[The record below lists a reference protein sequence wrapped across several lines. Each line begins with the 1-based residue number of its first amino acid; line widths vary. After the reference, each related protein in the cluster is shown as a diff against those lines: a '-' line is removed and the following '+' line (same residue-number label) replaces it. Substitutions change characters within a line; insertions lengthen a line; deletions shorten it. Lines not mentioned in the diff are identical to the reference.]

1 MSRLSSFLVAIVIIA
16 GSIALASFLVS
27 RAPEPERVESPP
39 QIPYAQTGAVIAG
52 SGAIPVYGAGTVRAG
67 AEVDIAPQVG
77 GRIVWV
83 DAGFQSGGRV
93 QAGQTIFRIEEADY
107 LYRVQEAE
115 ANLAARRVALLEE
128 QEQAAIARAEYERYS
143 SLQGNGAGEERISP
157 LTLRE
162 PQLDAA
168 RAELKRAEALL
179 ADARLALSRTRVT
192 APFDGHVREE
202 SVDVGQ
208 IVMAGQTVG
217 RLFAS
222 DAVEVVVP
230 LSDGDA
236 ALIPGLWELEA
247 GDGEQG
253 VQALVAAR
261 YGAGKYAWK
270 GYVDRGETSVDE
282 LTRTI
287 DVVVRVPD
295 PFNAGIPVGATRS
308 PGAAAGSP
316 PPLLLGEFVEVEITG
331 VAPETFFRAPR
342 AALQP
347 GNELWVVDPG
357 GRVSIVP
364 VQVLQRADDEV
375 FVTGGLESGQAV
387 ITGGIQFAVE
397 GMVVS
402 TKASPVK

>member
-1 MSRLSSFLVAIVIIA
+1 MSRLSSFLVAILIIA
-16 GSIALASFLVS
+16 GSVALASFLVS

-39 QIPYAQTGAVIAG
+39 QIPYAQTGTVIAG
-52 SGAIPVYGAGTVRAG
+52 SGAIPVYGAGTVRPG

-115 ANLAARRVALLEE
+115 ANLAARRVVLLEE

-143 SLQGNGAGEERISP
+143 SRQGDGAAQTGVSP

-162 PQLDAA
+162 PQLEAA

-202 SVDVGQ
+202 SVDAGQ
-208 IVMAGQTVG
+208 IVMAGQTIG

-230 LSDGDA
+230 LSDSDA

-253 VQALVAAR
+253 VQAIVAAR

-295 PFNAGIPVGATRS
+295 PFSAGIPAGATPS
-308 PGAAAGSP
+308 SGAS

-331 VAPETFFRAPR
+331 VAPENFFRAPR

-347 GNELWVVDPG
+347 GNELWVVNPG
-357 GRVSIVP
+357 GKVSIVP
-364 VQVLQRADDEV
+364 VRVLQRADDEV

-387 ITGGIQFAVE
+387 ITSGIQFATE
-397 GMVVS
+397 GMLVS
-402 TKASPVK
+402 TKASPAK

>member
-1 MSRLSSFLVAIVIIA
+1 MSRLSSFLVAILIIA
-16 GSIALASFLVS
+16 GSVALASFLVS

-39 QIPYAQTGAVIAG
+39 QIPYAQTGTIMAG
-52 SGAIPVYGAGTVRAG
+52 TGAIPVYGAGTVRPG

-115 ANLAARRVALLEE
+115 ANLAARRVVLLEE

-143 SLQGNGAGEERISP
+143 SRQGDGAAQSGVSP

-162 PQLDAA
+162 PQLEAA

-202 SVDVGQ
+202 SVDAGQ

-230 LSDGDA
+230 LSDSDA
-236 ALIPGLWELEA
+236 ALIPGLWELKA

-253 VQALVAAR
+253 VQAIVAAR

-295 PFNAGIPVGATRS
+295 PFSAGIPVGATRLS
-308 PGAAAGSP
+308 GANGGS

-331 VAPETFFRAPR
+331 VAPESFFRAPR

-347 GNELWVVDPG
+347 GNELWVVKPG
-357 GRVSIVP
+357 GRVGIVP
-364 VQVLQRADDEV
+364 VEVLQRADDEV

-387 ITGGIQFAVE
+387 ITSGIQFATE
-397 GMVVS
+397 GMRVRTEADPS
-402 TKASPVK
+402 L

>member
-1 MSRLSSFLVAIVIIA
+1 MSRISSFLVAVVIIG
-16 GSIALASFLVS
+16 GSVALASFLVS

-39 QIPYAQTGAVIAG
+39 QIPYAQTGTVTAG
-52 SGAIPVYGAGTVRAG
+52 FGAIPVYGAGTVRPS
-67 AEVDIAPQVG
+67 AEIDIAPQVG
-77 GRIVWV
+77 GKIVQV
-83 DAGFQSGGRV
+83 DPGFRSGGRV

-143 SLQGNGAGEERISP
+143 NRQGDTAVQASVSP

-162 PQLDAA
+162 PQLEAA

-208 IVMAGQTVG
+208 VVMAGQTVG

-230 LSDGDA
+230 LSDTEA
-236 ALIPGLWELEA
+236 ALIPGLWELKA

-253 VQALVAAR
+253 VQALVATR

-270 GYVDRGETSVDE
+270 GYVDRAETSLDE
-282 LTRTI
+282 QTRTI
-287 DVVVRVPD
+287 DVVVSVPD
-295 PFNAGIPVGATRS
+295 PFSVGIPVGAS
-308 PGAAAGSP
+308 AVAGAG

-331 VAPETFFRAPR
+331 LAPERFFRAPR

-347 GNELWVVDPG
+347 GNELWVVSPG
-357 GRVSIVP
+357 GEVSIVP
-364 VQVLQRADDEV
+364 VQVLQRADDEI
-375 FVTGGLESGQAV
+375 FVTGDLSNAQTV
-387 ITGGIQFAVE
+387 ITSGIQFAIE
-397 GMVVS
+397 GMRVLVD
-402 TKASPVK
+402 AEPSP

>member
-1 MSRLSSFLVAIVIIA
+1 MSRISNVLVAVVIIA
-16 GSIALASFLVS
+16 GSVALASFLVS
-27 RAPEPERVESPP
+27 RAPEPERVEPPP
-39 QIPYAQTGAVIAG
+39 QLPYAQTGTVIAG
-52 SGAIPVYGAGTVRAG
+52 SGAIPVYGAGTVRPA

-93 QAGQTIFRIEEADY
+93 QKGQTIFRIEEADY

-115 ANLAARRVALLEE
+115 ANLAARKVVLLEE

-143 SLQGNGAGEERISP
+143 DRQKDTAVQAGISP

-162 PQLDAA
+162 PQLEAA

-202 SVDVGQ
+202 SVDTGQ
-208 IVMAGQTVG
+208 VVMAGQAVG

-230 LSDGDA
+230 LSDSDA

-247 GDGEQG
+247 GDGEQQ
-253 VQALVAAR
+253 VQALVATR

-282 LTRTI
+282 QTRTI
-287 DVVVRVPD
+287 DVVVRVPE
-295 PFNAGIPVGATRS
+295 PFSAGMPVGASVVT
-308 PGAAAGSP
+308 GDP
-316 PPLLLGEFVEVEITG
+316 PPLLVGEFVEVELAG
-331 VAPETFFRAPR
+331 LAPESYFRAPR

-347 GNELWVVDPG
+347 GNEVWVVNSRG
-357 GRVSIVP
+357 AVSIIP

-375 FVTGGLESGQAV
+375 FVTGDLESGQAV
-387 ITGGIQFAVE
+387 ITSGIQFAVE
-397 GMVVS
+397 GMAVRTRTGS
-402 TKASPVK
+402 VK

>member
-1 MSRLSSFLVAIVIIA
+1 MSRISSFLVAVVIIG
-16 GSIALASFLVS
+16 GSVALASFLVS
-27 RAPEPERVESPP
+27 RAPEPERVESPQ
-39 QIPYAQTGAVIAG
+39 QIPYALTGTVTAG
-52 SGAIPVYGAGTVRAG
+52 SGAIPVYGAGTVRPD

-77 GRIVWV
+77 GQIVWV
-83 DAGFQSGGRV
+83 EPGFRSGGRV
-93 QAGQTIFRIEEADY
+93 QAGRTIFRIEEADY

-128 QEQAAIARAEYERYS
+128 QEQSAIARAEYERYS
-143 SLQGNGAGEERISP
+143 SRQGDAAARVGVSP

-162 PQLDAA
+162 PQLEAA

-179 ADARLALSRTRVT
+179 ADARLALSRTKVT
-192 APFDGHVREE
+192 APLDGYVREE
-202 SVDVGQ
+202 SVNVGQ

-222 DAVEVVVP
+222 DAVEVVVS
-230 LSDGDA
+230 LSDSDA

-270 GYVDRGETSVDE
+270 GYVDRGETFVDE

-287 DVVVRVPD
+287 DVIVRVPD
-295 PFNAGIPVGATRS
+295 PFSAGIPVGAS
-308 PGAAAGSP
+308 AAAGGS
-316 PPLLLGEFVEVEITG
+316 PPLLLGEFVKVEITG
-331 VAPETFFRAPR
+331 LALENFFRAPR

-347 GNELWVVDPG
+347 DNELWVVKPG
-357 GRVSIVP
+357 GKVSIVP
-364 VQVLQRADDEV
+364 VHVLQRADDEV
-375 FVTGGLESGQAV
+375 FVTGDLQSGEAV
-387 ITGGIQFAVE
+387 ITGGIQFATE
-397 GMVVS
+397 GMQVR
-402 TKASPVK
+402 TEADPAR

>member
-1 MSRLSSFLVAIVIIA
+1 MSRLSSFLIAVVIIA
-16 GSIALASFLVS
+16 GSVALASFLVS
-27 RAPEPERVESPP
+27 RAPEPERVEPPP
-39 QIPYAQTGAVIAG
+39 QVPYAQTGTVIAG

-77 GRIVWV
+77 GKIVWV

-93 QAGQTIFRIEEADY
+93 QAGQTVLRIEEADY

-143 SLQGNGAGEERISP
+143 SRQGDGAGQPGVSP

-162 PQLDAA
+162 PQLAAA

-202 SVDVGQ
+202 FVDAGQ
-208 IVMAGQTVG
+208 IVSAGQTVG

-222 DAVEVVVP
+222 AAVEVVVP
-230 LSDGDA
+230 LSDNDA

-253 VQALVAAR
+253 VQALVAAS

-295 PFNAGIPVGATRS
+295 PFSAGIPVGASATA
-308 PGAAAGSP
+308 GAG

-331 VAPETFFRAPR
+331 VAPENYFRSPR

-347 GNELWVVDPG
+347 GNELWVVNPG
-357 GRVSIVP
+357 GRVGIVP

-375 FVTGGLESGQAV
+375 FVTGALESGQAV
-387 ITGGIQFAVE
+387 ITGGIKFATE
-397 GMVVS
+397 GMRVR
-402 TKASPVK
+402 TEAD

>member
-1 MSRLSSFLVAIVIIA
+1 MSRLSSFLLAVVIIA
-16 GSIALASFLVS
+16 GSVALASFLVS

-39 QIPYAQTGAVIAG
+39 QIPYAQTDTVMAG
-52 SGAIPVYGAGTVRAG
+52 SGAIPVYGAGTVRPG

-77 GRIVWV
+77 GRVVWV

-93 QAGQTIFRIEEADY
+93 QAGETIFRIEEADY

-143 SLQGNGAGEERISP
+143 SRQGHGAGQAGVSP

-162 PQLDAA
+162 PQLEAA

-202 SVDVGQ
+202 SVDAGQ

-230 LSDGDA
+230 LSDSDA

-253 VQALVAAR
+253 VQAFVAAS
-261 YGAGKYAWK
+261 YGEGEYAWK

-295 PFNAGIPVGATRS
+295 PFGAGIPVGASTT
-308 PGAAAGSP
+308 AGGG

-331 VAPETFFRAPR
+331 LAPESFFRAPR

-347 GNELWVVDPG
+347 GNELWVVKPG

-387 ITGGIQFAVE
+387 VTGGIQFATE
-397 GMVVS
+397 GMRVRTEADPS
-402 TKASPVK
+402 L

>member
-1 MSRLSSFLVAIVIIA
+1 MSRISSFLVAVVIIGA
-16 GSIALASFLVS
+16 SVALASFLVS
-27 RAPEPERVESPP
+27 RAPEPERVEPPP
-39 QIPYAQTGAVIAG
+39 QIPYAQTDTVSAG
-52 SGAIPVYGAGTVRAG
+52 FGAIPVFGAGTVRPG
-67 AEVDIAPQVG
+67 AEVDIAPQIG

-83 DAGFQSGGRV
+83 DAGFRSGGRI

-143 SLQGNGAGEERISP
+143 NRQGDTAVQAGVSP

-162 PQLDAA
+162 PQLEAA

-202 SVDVGQ
+202 AVDVGQ
-208 IVMAGQTVG
+208 IVGAGQTVG

-222 DAVEVVVP
+222 AAVEVVVP
-230 LSDGDA
+230 LSDTEA
-236 ALIPGLWELEA
+236 ALIPGLWELKA

-253 VQALVAAR
+253 VQALVVAR
-261 YGAGKYAWK
+261 YGEGKYAWK

-295 PFNAGIPVGATRS
+295 PFSEGIPVGAS
-308 PGAAAGSP
+308 AIAGAG

-331 VAPETFFRAPR
+331 LAPEVYFRVPR

-347 GNELWVVDPG
+347 GNEVWVVKPG
-357 GRVSIVP
+357 GRVGIVP

-375 FVTGGLESGQAV
+375 FVTGDLDSGQAV
-387 ITGGIQFAVE
+387 ITGGIQFATE
-397 GMVVS
+397 GMRVRGS
-402 TKASPVK
+402 SNTML

>member
-1 MSRLSSFLVAIVIIA
+1 MSRLSSFLIAVVIIA
-16 GSIALASFLVS
+16 GSVALASFLVS

-39 QIPYAQTGAVIAG
+39 QIPYAQTGTVIAG
-52 SGAIPVYGAGTVRAG
+52 SGAIPVYGAGTVRPG

-77 GRIVWV
+77 GKIVWV

-93 QAGQTIFRIEEADY
+93 RAGQTIFRIEEADY

-143 SLQGNGAGEERISP
+143 SRQGDAAAQTGVSP

-168 RAELKRAEALL
+168 RAGLKRAEALL

-202 SVDVGQ
+202 SVDPGQ

-230 LSDGDA
+230 LSDRDA

-253 VQALVAAR
+253 VQALVAVR

-287 DVVVRVPD
+287 DVIVRVPD
-295 PFNAGIPVGATRS
+295 PFSAGIPVGVST
-308 PGAAAGSP
+308 AAGAG

-331 VAPETFFRAPR
+331 VAPENFFRAPR

-347 GNELWVVDPG
+347 GNELWVLNPG
-357 GRVSIVP
+357 GRVGIVP

-397 GMVVS
+397 GMLVS
-402 TKASPVK
+402 TGASPVR